1 MRARSS
7 RWFAAAWLWALL
19 CNAAAQPAAPVS
31 TPSLDRQ
38 ARAWAASCAACH
50 GTNGL
55 SRGGIP
61 SIAGREPEQALRT
74 LMEFRA
80 DQRPAS
86 TVMHQHAKGYSE
98 AELQRIVRYLA
109 TLPAQ

>member
-1 MRARSS
+1 MKRRKT
-7 RWFAAAWLWALL
+7 AWLAPWLALAL
-19 CNAAAQPAAPVS
+19 QGTVAAQVPDAATTPAV
-31 TPSLDRQ
+31 DRQ
-38 ARAWAASCAACH
+38 ARVWAATCAACH

-61 SIAGREPEQALRT
+61 SIAGREAEQALRT

-98 AELQRIVRYLA
+98 AELQRIVRHLA